1 MNKKPLTRPTLVAL
15 ILVLA
20 LLPGIGPLLQAAENA
35 VGNAAG
41 NAADEALEKIHIQ
54 ADHMQ
59 LNTVTGNSVYTGN
72 VRIRQGDLLLTGD
85 RVSIEQG
92 KDAVERITVT
102 GRPAHYNHVTRTGD
116 NIQAT
121 SEHMVYTASE
131 HKLVMTIN
139 ARLKQPDHE
148 VSSEKIIYDT
158 EKKLVIAGSKSDST
172 DGGFGEDEADDE
184 KQRVKIILTPRKQPA
199 GQKAGP

>member
-1 MNKKPLTRPTLVAL
+1 MNKKPLTRPTLAA
-15 ILVLA
+15 LVLVLT
-20 LLPGIGPLLQAAENA
+20 LLPGLGPLLLAA
-35 VGNAAG
+35 GNTAG

-158 EKKLVIAGSKSDST
+158 AKKLVIAGSKSGSP